1 MVFSLD
7 KISKKRKENGET
19 AIMAPSWITD
29 PTQQRTLDMTANIN
43 ISTDQSQAMAAANQ
57 QNVIE
62 YTPEEKKAKPEYVG
76 YFGNEKKKGKKKLD
90 IRHCGI

>member
-1 MVFSLD
+1 MP
-7 KISKKRKENGET
+7 ISW
-19 AIMAPSWITD
+19 MTD
-29 PTQQRTLDMTANIN
+29 PTQQRINDMDAAVSMGT
-43 ISTDQSQAMAAANQ
+43 SQSQAEATANQ